1 MMLLHSLRMIC
12 RLAAAAALL
21 AVAEAGPSFMPGR
34 AADRAQLGS
43 TALTGTPRLQNF
55 ARTPLC
61 FEANQGQTDRQ
72 VQYLARGPGYT
83 LFLTATEA
91 VLALRPVGQ
100 VADLPRTGEAGWQPA
115 PQPQA
120 AVLRMQ

>member
-43 TALTGTPRLQNF
+43 SALTGTPRLQNF

-72 VQYLARGPGYT
+72 VQYLAPGPRYT
-83 LFLTATEA
+83 LFSPPPQT
-91 VLALRPVGQ
+91 VLAPPPGGPL
-100 VADLPRTGEAGWQPA
+100 PA
-115 PQPQA
+115 PPSA
-120 AVLRMQ
+120 RRPAFPTPPPPP